1 MDFKSTL
8 HLPDADST
16 IPMKANLAGL
26 EPSIQS
32 IWDEGAIYHKLQEVR
47 KDSPTYVLH
56 DGPPYT
62 NSPIHIGT
70 AMNKIL
76 KDFVLK
82 SRSLMGFRTPY
93 VPGFDNHGL
102 PIEQA
107 VMKKFSDKKITPT
120 IPELREA
127 CRQHA
132 HEYLKI
138 QTDQFKR
145 LGIFGLWE
153 KPYMSMDFRFE
164 AEIVRVFKR
173 LVEGGYIY
181 KGLRPTLWSPSS
193 RTALADTEIV

>member
-32 IWDEGAIYHKLQEVR
+32 IWDEEAIYHKLQEVR

-102 PIEQA
+102 PIEQMCKEA
-107 VMKKFSDKKITPT
+107 TLHALHESNVLQTANENNTWAEVTVRCSLFVM
-120 IPELREA
+120 
-127 CRQHA
+127 
-132 HEYLKI
+132 
-138 QTDQFKR
+138 
-145 LGIFGLWE
+145 
-153 KPYMSMDFRFE
+153 
-164 AEIVRVFKR
+164 AEIV
-173 LVEGGYIY
+173 
-181 KGLRPTLWSPSS
+181 
-193 RTALADTEIV
+193 